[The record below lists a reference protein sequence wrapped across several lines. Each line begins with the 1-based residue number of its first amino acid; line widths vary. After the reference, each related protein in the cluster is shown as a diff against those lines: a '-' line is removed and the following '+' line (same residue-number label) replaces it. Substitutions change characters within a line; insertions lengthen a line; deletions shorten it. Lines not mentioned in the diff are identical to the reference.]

1 MKTLIVLLPVIITS
15 LVACAGVK
23 PNEGAGAITL
33 VKPEHVASCKKL
45 ATTNVSVT
53 EKIGF
58 IKRGEPAITQD
69 LLNLAKNRA
78 VELGGDTIVEKSPP
92 TEGKASYEI
101 FDCGK

>member
-1 MKTLIVLLPVIITS
+1 MKTLKILLPVIIMS
-15 LVACAGVK
+15 LAACAGVK
-23 PNEGAGAITL
+23 PHEQAESITL

-53 EKIGF
+53 DKVAF

-92 TEGKASYEI
+92 SEGKASYLI
-101 FDCGK
+101 YDCGK